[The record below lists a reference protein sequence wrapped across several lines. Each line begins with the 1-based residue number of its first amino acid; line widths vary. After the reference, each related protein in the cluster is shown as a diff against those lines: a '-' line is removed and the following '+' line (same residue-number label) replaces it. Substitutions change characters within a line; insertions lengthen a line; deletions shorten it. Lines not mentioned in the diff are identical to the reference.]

1 MALNIKP
8 LFGPHYPFM
17 HPEVTY
23 PSLGIQL
30 ESHQKDE
37 QEVAEKD
44 KRHHKLL
51 NRLKLV
57 KDTKNLLL
65 RRLDCW

>member
-8 LFGPHYPFM
+8 FFGPHYPFM

-23 PSLGIQL
+23 PAKDILL

-37 QEVAEKD
+37 QDIGERD

-51 NRLKLV
+51 NKLRLLKNS
-57 KDTKNLLL
+57 KNLLL
-65 RRLDCW
+65 KRLDSW